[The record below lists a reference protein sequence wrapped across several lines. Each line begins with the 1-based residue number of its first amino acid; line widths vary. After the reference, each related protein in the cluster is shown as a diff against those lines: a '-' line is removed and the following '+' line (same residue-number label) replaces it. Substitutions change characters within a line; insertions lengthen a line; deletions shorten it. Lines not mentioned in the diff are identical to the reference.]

1 MKKLGNQKPRAQEG
15 QRGESS
21 PGTPFS
27 QKHMMTPKEEDKEMR
42 GKHSFKQK
50 GMVTATKIGVPGLDL
65 SPQDWFLEVKANP
78 KWTSPYTC

>member
-1 MKKLGNQKPRAQEG
+1 
-15 QRGESS
+15 
-21 PGTPFS
+21 
-27 QKHMMTPKEEDKEMR
+27 MTPKEEDKEMR

-50 GMVTATKIGVPGLDL
+50 DMVMVTKIGVPGLDL